1 MLVELILVALYLIK
15 APVHVHINNPFKN
28 HIIVLTCVCNFYSFS
43 CNRLVRTT
51 KFTVLIPCW
60 YDSLANP
67 QNSFPFEVN
76 ISISLRSDSVCSV
89 TAIQIQKSGNCLF
102 CTVLSKLF
110 SECCCLFQ
118 QFPHIFVCNKYCK
131 IFMSEEQ

>member
-1 MLVELILVALYLIK
+1 MLVELILVALHLTK

-51 KFTVLIPCW
+51 KFTVLIPYW
-60 YDSLANP
+60 HDSLANP

-102 CTVLSKLF
+102 FYSAFQAFFRMLLSF
-110 SECCCLFQ
+110 SAVSSYLR
-118 QFPHIFVCNKYCK
+118 
-131 IFMSEEQ
+131 M